1 MANIQLSVD
10 LGSKFITICQKGV
23 GLVLREPCIAIAQ
36 KTKDRLEIREAGF
49 RAESI
54 ISNALGGAKV
64 VSPVH
69 EGFIV
74 DEEMFTLLL
83 KHFLKKILPES
94 IIPPRVKAIVNITCA
109 MTNSDRRDRSR
120 TGRGNRRRIA
130 DPPYLCLYKQRC
142 IRHRCSAQACAH
154 VPGRHGWYRS

>member
-54 ISNALGGAKV
+54 ISTSLGGAKV
-64 VSPVH
+64 VAPPLFALSQALLD
-69 EGFIV
+69 GR
-74 DEEMFTLLL
+74 TLC
-83 KHFLKKILPES
+83 S
-94 IIPPRVKAIVNITCA
+94 I
-109 MTNSDRRDRSR
+109 
-120 TGRGNRRRIA
+120 
-130 DPPYLCLYKQRC
+130 
-142 IRHRCSAQACAH
+142 
-154 VPGRHGWYRS
+154 